1 MDKLDDRRHSQRQ
14 RVVFIDFCLFFLGEL
29 KRQDIVDR
37 FDVGPAVAT
46 RDIALYKNDL
56 GGKVLLNPSTKI
68 YEPEEDFEP
77 LFEHKSDRALATL
90 SQGFGEFGREEV
102 NAIIPSEI
110 PYLLNYPSL
119 GSLAPLSRAIH
130 KRQVVRIQYNS
141 FSSGARA
148 RDIVPFALVNNGM
161 RWHVRAYDRYR
172 QRFGDFVLTRVQ
184 EAEVLPV
191 EVILTHERPEQDV
204 QWTRQ
209 IEMTLVPHPDRA
221 HPEIISMDY
230 GMTDNKLCIKVR
242 AAMAGYFL
250 RQWNVDCSRRHKLKG
265 EDIRLWL
272 SNPLALY
279 DVETAK
285 LAPGYEAPV

>member
-77 LFEHKSDRALATL
+77 LFEHKSDRVLATL

-119 GSLAPLSRAIH
+119 EALAPLSRAIH

-148 RDIVPFALVNNGM
+148 RDVVPFALVNNGM

-184 EAEVLPV
+184 EAEVLV
-191 EVILTHERPEQDV
+191 GEVILTHERPEQDV

-221 HPEIISMDY
+221 HPEIIAMDY

-279 DVETAK
+279 NVETAK
-285 LAPGYEAPV
+285 LAPGYETPQ